1 VPAAGPDQ
9 RPFSRD
15 LARQPDGKILVSG
28 FTSNTRTDTT
38 DVPQM
43 ILARV
48 TPDGELDPSFG
59 DGGVARFAYYPGGL
73 YRSFGGLAIAPDG
86 KILAAGDVQRPP
98 GDDLAVYRFLGDAVQ
113 PPPPPPPPA
122 EVWTIQAEDADA
134 LGGTVVASNHVGYTG
149 RGFIDFIGNSGAGA
163 GWTINDTPGAGT
175 YTIEF
180 RYANGSNAARDMT
193 LDASPARPV
202 GPVSFAPTGG
212 WAKWATKTV
221 TVTMAQGIPTLE
233 FSLATTGQ
241 NGPNIDSI
249 KVSYQPLAGKDQQ
262 YQAEQARLVGARALS
277 SHAGFT
283 GTGYADFTNAS
294 GDSIEWD
301 VSPHEGG
308 RHEIVFRYANGAAS
322 DRPLQLSLNGDV
334 ITGRLSFAPTG
345 SWSTW
350 REISME
356 VNLADAGNR
365 LRLATV
371 GNNGPNIDVLTV
383 RPL

>member
-1 VPAAGPDQ
+1 V
-9 RPFSRD
+9 F
-15 LARQPDGKILVSG
+15 
-28 FTSNTRTDTT
+28 
-38 DVPQM
+38 
-43 ILARV
+43 
-48 TPDGELDPSFG
+48 
-59 DGGVARFAYYPGGL
+59 
-73 YRSFGGLAIAPDG
+73 
-86 KILAAGDVQRPP
+86 
-98 GDDLAVYRFLGDAVQ
+98 RFLGDATQ
-113 PPPPPPPPA
+113 PPPPPPA
-122 EVWTIQAEDADA
+122 LAWTIQAEDADA
-134 LGGTVVASNHVGYTG
+134 IGGAVVATDHVGYTG

-180 RYANGSNAARDMT
+180 RYANGGATPREMT

-212 WAKWATKTV
+212 WARWATKAV
-221 TVTMAQGIPTLE
+221 TVTMVQGVPTLD
-233 FSLATTGQ
+233 FGLVTTGQ

-249 KVSYQPLAGKDQQ
+249 KVTYEPLAGEDQQ
-262 YQAEQARLVGARALS
+262 YQAERARLVGARALS

-283 GTGYADFTNAS
+283 GAGYADFTNAS

-301 VSPHEGG
+301 VSPHEAG
-308 RHEIVFRYANGAAS
+308 RYEVVFRYANGAAS

-334 ITGRLSFAPTG
+334 IIGRLSFAPTG

-350 REISME
+350 REVSLE

-383 RPL
+383 RPLR